1 MKKTGLICLFLMA
14 LYQLGAQP
22 LLEKRVS
29 LSARDEPLEEVL
41 YQLIDKEGIQL
52 SFSNS
57 ILPPKKRVTLEI
69 DQQPLGTALAQIL
82 DGTPI
87 AFRVVGGQVVL
98 YRKKEQPEETTTYTI
113 SGYVKDAETGEAIYG
128 AVVYEP
134 DLLVGTYTNEFGYY
148 SITLP
153 RNDHGLLFSYL
164 GYRTDTVTL
173 SLLKDFL
180 LDMALQPAYL
190 AEVIV
195 NSFADSVQLETG
207 LSQITINLAQAA
219 RMPAL
224 GGEADLLRIGH
235 TLPGIQ
241 TGTDGFGGISVR
253 GGNVDQNLFLLD
265 GVPVYNAMHGA
276 GVYSIFNTTAVRSI
290 QLSKGVFPAQYGG
303 RISSVWDVQTKEGN
317 SNFFQGEV
325 DIGLS
330 SGKLTLEGPFKGK
343 KGSFFISGRRAFFD
357 FYSEPITRRLR
368 RENDVDGSIGY
379 YFYDL
384 NFKTNYQ
391 LSPKDRVYLS
401 YYQGKDYFTDRY
413 DQFKW
418 FADTLA
424 ALRDKEDIDWGNRIA
439 SLRWNHNYNNKLF
452 GNTSL
457 TFSQYF
463 YRSEKLIDLE
473 ILQNDTRLRRD
484 IDYSIYF
491 SDIRDFSLKTDFDY
505 SASPQHQFRFGAS
518 AIKHRFQPGIV
529 NFNQSS
535 IIGSIELDTLGE
547 TNKQPLESY
556 EFDAYVQDEI
566 KIGKFLEA
574 NIGLRAS
581 ALAVEDKVYLSPQ
594 PRVLLSYFPDKN
606 LSFHA
611 SAGRVTQ
618 FLHLLSPTSFGLPKD
633 LWVSATAKVPPQ
645 QSWQYVLGVKRKFA
659 GGLQA
664 SLEGYYKTMSGLIVF
679 KGIFLERINAQS
691 WQEPEA
697 ISRGKG
703 WSYGLEALVQWE
715 REKASAWLGYT
726 LAKSERQFDNEINGG
741 RKFPTRLDRRHNFNL
756 QFLYKF
762 NRLWEFSLGFVYA
775 TGAAFTF
782 PLEEYEFVQPPGS
795 PPLDIIQTPRPVD
808 NLNNFR
814 LPAYHKLDLAL
825 NHYFWQRKA
834 RHAIRVGVFNV
845 YDRRNPLYYSLRDR
859 FDESGELNR
868 QIIQVSLLP
877 IFPTLR
883 YSLEFR

>member
-1 MKKTGLICLFLMA
+1 MKKTGLICLLLLA

-29 LSARDEPLEEVL
+29 LSAQDEPLEAVL
-41 YQLIDKEGIQL
+41 YRLIDQEGVQL

-57 ILPPKKRVTLEI
+57 IIPPKARVTVEI
-69 DQQPLGTALAQIL
+69 DRQPLGEALAQIL
-82 DGTPI
+82 EGMPI
-87 AFRVVGGQVVL
+87 AFRVVGGQIVL
-98 YRKKEQPEETTTYTI
+98 YRNKEEPEANATHTI
-113 SGYVKDAETGEAIYG
+113 SGFVKDQETGEAIYG
-128 AVVYEP
+128 AAAYDPV
-134 DLLVGTYTNEFGYY
+134 LLAGAYTNEFGYF
-148 SITLP
+148 SISLP
-153 RNDHGLLFSYL
+153 AGSHQLLFSYL
-164 GYRTDTVTL
+164 GYETDTVPL
-173 SLLKDFL
+173 
-180 LDMALQPAYL
+180 ALQRDMSLEIGLRPAYL
-190 AEVIV
+190 KEIVV
-195 NSFADSVQLETG
+195 NSFADSTQLETG

-219 RMPAL
+219 RMPSL
-224 GGEADLLRIGH
+224 GGEADVLRIGH

-276 GVYSIFNTTAVRSI
+276 GIYSIYNTTAVRSV
-290 QLSKGVFPAQYGG
+290 QVNKGVFPAQYGG

-317 SNFFQGEV
+317 ANFFQGEM

-343 KGSFFISGRRAFFD
+343 KGSFFVSGRRAFFD

-384 NFKTNYQ
+384 NVKTNYQ
-391 LSPKDRVYLS
+391 LSNKDRVYLS

-413 DQFKW
+413 DQFRW

-424 ALRDKEDIDWGNRIA
+424 ALRDKEDIEWGNRIA
-439 SLRWNHNYNNKLF
+439 SLRWNHQYGPKLF

-484 IDYSIYF
+484 INYSIYL

-505 SASPQHQFRFGAS
+505 SASPAHQFRFGAS

-529 NFNQSS
+529 NFNQST
-535 IIGSIELDTLGE
+535 IIGSLELDTLGE
-547 TNKQPLESY
+547 TDKQPLESY
-556 EFDAYVQDEI
+556 EFDAYVQDELHL
-566 KIGKFLEA
+566 GRYLEA

-581 ALAVEDKVYLSPQ
+581 ALAVGDKVYFSPQ

-633 LWVSATAKVPPQ
+633 LWVSATGKVPPQ
-645 QSWQYVLGVKRKFA
+645 QSWQYVVGVKRKFA
-659 GGLQA
+659 DGLQA
-664 SLEGYYKTMSGLIVF
+664 SLEGYYKTMSDLIVF
-679 KGIFLERINAQS
+679 KGIFLERVNAQS

-715 REKASAWLGYT
+715 REKVGAWLSYT

-741 RKFPTRLDRRHNFNL
+741 RKFPTRLDRRHNVNV

-762 NRLWEFSLGFVYA
+762 NRKWEFSLGFVYA

-814 LPAYHKLDLAL
+814 LPAYHKLDLAV

-834 RHAIRVGVFNV
+834 RHSIRLGVFNV

-859 FDESGELNR
+859 FDENGQLER

-877 IFPTLR
+877 IFPSLR
-883 YSLEFR
+883 YGLEFR